1 MDWFSNWGPVDF
13 WHWWILSGILLILE
27 LTSPIFFFLW
37 VGIAAAA
44 VGFLLLLMPSLSLE
58 TQLVL
63 FGIMS
68 IVAVV
73 AWRKYRETHPPES
86 EQPLLNQRGMQYH
99 DRVFSLDHPIVNGVG
114 KVVVDDSTWRVK
126 GPDLPSGTRVR
137 VTGIDGTVFVVE
149 PAD

>member
-1 MDWFSNWGPVDF
+1 MGGLGPIVF
-13 WHWWILSGILLILE
+13 WHWWILSGVLLILE

-37 VGIAAAA
+37 IGIAAAA
-44 VGFLLLLMPSLSLE
+44 VGFLLLLIPGMTLE
-58 TQLVL
+58 VQLVS

-68 IVAVV
+68 VVAVV

-86 EQPLLNQRGMQYH
+86 EQPLLNQRGLQYN
-99 DRVFSLDHPIVNGVG
+99 DRIFTLDHPIVNGVG

-126 GPDLPSGTRVR
+126 GPDLAAGVRVR
-137 VTGIDGTVFVVE
+137 VTGVDGTVFIVE